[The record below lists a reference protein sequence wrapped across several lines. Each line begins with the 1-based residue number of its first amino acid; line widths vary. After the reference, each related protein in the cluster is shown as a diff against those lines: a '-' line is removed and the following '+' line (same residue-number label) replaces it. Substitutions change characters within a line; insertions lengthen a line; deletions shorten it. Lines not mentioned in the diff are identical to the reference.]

1 MFPEQRLHTL
11 KKIVEERKSVDI
23 ATLCKELGV
32 SDVTVRKYLD
42 KLEEEGFLKKLHGGA
57 MLVQQEED
65 PYDAEG
71 YDLTLEKEHMAELAA
86 TLVEEGDS
94 IFLAHGSSCYA
105 LARQLHKL
113 GNLSVITNNANA
125 MTELAMYVRRLYFL
139 GGEIMTQDGLIY
151 SYGKKALA
159 QMGGTFVQKA
169 FISVSGI
176 DLMAG
181 VTVND
186 LEQLEIINAVMNMS
200 KEVIIIAD
208 SSKFNKVGL
217 HRVCHISDIKIYISD
232 KKLEDKYKEYF
243 FNNDIKIL
251 TAYDIK

>member
-11 KKIVEERKSVDI
+11 KKIVEEKKSVDI

-57 MLVQQEED
+57 MLVQQEEETL
-65 PYDAEG
+65 DADG
-71 YDLTLEKEHMAELAA
+71 YDLTLEKEHMAELAV
-86 TLVEEGDS
+86 TLIEEGDS
-94 IFLAHGSSCYA
+94 IYLAHGSSCYA
-105 LARQLHKL
+105 LSKQLHKF

-125 MTELAMYVRRLYFL
+125 MAELALHVRRLYFL
-139 GGEIMTQDGLIY
+139 GGEVMAQDGLIY

-159 QMGGTFVQKA
+159 QLEGTFVQKA

-186 LEQLEIINAVMNMS
+186 LEQMEIINAVMRMS
-200 KEVIIIAD
+200 KEVIVIAD

-251 TAYDIK
+251 TAYDI